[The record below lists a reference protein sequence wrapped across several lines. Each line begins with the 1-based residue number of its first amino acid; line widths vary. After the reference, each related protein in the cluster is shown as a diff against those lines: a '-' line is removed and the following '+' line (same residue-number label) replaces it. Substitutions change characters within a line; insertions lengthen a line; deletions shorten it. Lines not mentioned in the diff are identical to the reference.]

1 MTLLIRST
9 ALEGYAPLAQACGID
24 VEKAL
29 QRVHLAAE
37 ILQNQ
42 STFISFVAVIRLLEY
57 SAAEGHCPDFGLR
70 LAVLQD
76 RSFSGPLT
84 VLMRHADTLGQALD
98 VGTKNLFVLS
108 PTVRLEQLHSGE
120 STQWTDLQVSLNA
133 PARNPHA
140 QSLEQ
145 ALVFMAQVLRD
156 LSQGRVRPALA
167 LLPHPQLGATTSYV
181 KALGCECQFKA
192 PYAALRIRRKDL
204 ELALPER
211 NPLML
216 QMAQDYIHQN
226 FGAPRRLVTESV
238 RSSIQEILPQEG
250 ANLTSVAMRLGMH
263 SKTLQ
268 RRLHEEG
275 AQFDQLLD
283 EVRRDQFERLIA
295 SPHSANLAQIA
306 LMLGYTEQASL
317 TRSCR
322 RWFGCSPSEMRKQ
335 RNQS

>member
-29 QRVHLAAE
+29 QRVHLAPE

-42 STFISFVAVIRLLEY
+42 ATFISYVAVIRLLEY
-57 SAAEGHCPDFGLR
+57 SASEGQCPDFGLR
-70 LAVLQD
+70 LAVRQD

-84 VLMRHADTLGQALD
+84 VLMRHADTLGQALE
-98 VGTKNLFVLS
+98 VGSKNLFVLS
-108 PTVRLEQLHSGE
+108 PTVRFEQVASSDSH
-120 STQWTDLQVSLNA
+120 QWTDLRVSIQA
-133 PARNPHA
+133 PARNPHV

-156 LSQGRVRPALA
+156 LSQGQVRPAVA
-167 LLPHPQLGATTSYV
+167 LLPHPQLGALASYTA
-181 KALGCECQFKA
+181 ALGCDCQFKA
-192 PYAALRIRRKDL
+192 PYAALRIRSKDL
-204 ELALPER
+204 EMALPER

-238 RSSIQEILPQEG
+238 RGSILALLPNEG
-250 ANLTSVAMRLGMH
+250 APLTQIAKHLGVH

-268 RRLHEEG
+268 RRLREEG
-275 AQFDQLLD
+275 TQFDELLD
-283 EVRRDQFERLIA
+283 DVRRDQFERLIA
-295 SPHSANLAQIA
+295 QNHASNLAQIA

-322 RWFGCSPSEMRKQ
+322 RWFQCSPSEMRRKSGY
-335 RNQS
+335 R